1 MTAPLGFDEI
11 ERALA
16 AGGSSVHAAEAHGCL
31 CGALCA
37 RRVYLPSEWLEEI
50 LADPAD
56 DDALAMIAGPLG
68 ELYAR
73 SGADLAG
80 TDLEFSPLLPD
91 DEVFIQQRI
100 EALAEWCQGFLY
112 GFGAAGTLPRAA
124 LSDDVT
130 EFLTDLA
137 ELTRVDTVD
146 TSAAEAEEEAYAE
159 LVEYLRV
166 GVQLVYDQLEGA
178 RVSQPTSDSQH

>member
-1 MTAPLGFDEI
+1 MTSPVAFDEV
-11 ERALA
+11 ERVLA

-100 EALAEWCQGFLY
+100 EALAEW
-112 GFGAAGTLPRAA
+112 
-124 LSDDVT
+124 
-130 EFLTDLA
+130 
-137 ELTRVDTVD
+137 
-146 TSAAEAEEEAYAE
+146 
-159 LVEYLRV
+159 
-166 GVQLVYDQLEGA
+166 
-178 RVSQPTSDSQH
+178 

>member
-1 MTAPLGFDEI
+1 MTAPLAFDEI

-56 DDALAMIAGPLG
+56 ETAVARIAGPLG
-68 ELYAR
+68 ALYAR

-91 DEVFIQQRI
+91 DDLPMRQRI
-100 EALAEWCQGFLY
+100 EALTEWCQGFLY
-112 GFGAAGTLPRAA
+112 GFGAAGTLPKAA
-124 LSDDVT
+124 LSDDVA
-130 EFLTDLA
+130 EFLTDVA
-137 ELTRVDTVD
+137 ELTRVDTAD
-146 TSAAEAEEEAYAE
+146 SSADEAEEEAYAE

-178 RVSQPTSDSQH
+178 RASQPASDSQH